1 MKRNDEINNTNNKKS
16 SLIKTIVFALI
27 FIIFVVVFGL
37 GYYGY
42 TEYTKNKSLEEHFG
56 NVELSDEEIEQIAK
70 DSVLGDKA
78 DDIDSFNKTEDNLD
92 TLKLNL
98 YSTKDIM
105 KQTVDSYTGSL
116 SDKKSS
122 EYIEISNNFVSLLK
136 EYLEQNNISF
146 NKSIDMLFNGDADGE
161 EIKKDTNTIYQEELS
176 ITDLYGNSLIETIKT
191 SLTDNII
198 STTEQESIKN
208 NLQKLINIVDSH
220 QKAEIEAEKDI
231 SNE

>member
-1 MKRNDEINNTNNKKS
+1 
-16 SLIKTIVFALI
+16 
-27 FIIFVVVFGL
+27 
-37 GYYGY
+37 
-42 TEYTKNKSLEEHFG
+42 
-56 NVELSDEEIEQIAK
+56 
-70 DSVLGDKA
+70 
-78 DDIDSFNKTEDNLD
+78 
-92 TLKLNL
+92 
-98 YSTKDIM
+98 
-105 KQTVDSYTGSL
+105 
-116 SDKKSS
+116 
-122 EYIEISNNFVSLLK
+122 
-136 EYLEQNNISF
+136 
-146 NKSIDMLFNGDADGE
+146 MLFNGDADGE